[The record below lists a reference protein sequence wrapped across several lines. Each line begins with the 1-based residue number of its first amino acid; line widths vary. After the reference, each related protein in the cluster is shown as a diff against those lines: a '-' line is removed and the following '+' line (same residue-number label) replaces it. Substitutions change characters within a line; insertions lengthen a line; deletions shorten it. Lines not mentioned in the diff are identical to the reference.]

1 MEGCFALLRF
11 AYVIVIYCMWA
22 PDTSKSIVMQVSTQP
37 VVVTIVDRPYRVGR
51 HILNVQDL
59 QARVMLKWPDA
70 VVQVVHIEGLDLKQQ
85 ISLFH
90 STSILVWTHGA
101 AMADLLFLP
110 QVLPSALLVSA
121 ISHLQCRSIF
131 TFWIQQ
137 SWVRPA

>member
-1 MEGCFALLRF
+1 
-11 AYVIVIYCMWA
+11 
-22 PDTSKSIVMQVSTQP
+22 MQASTQP

-85 ISLFH
+85 ITLFH

-110 QVLPSALLVSA
+110 QVPPPAAACVRHFSSTVSQ
-121 ISHLQCRSIF
+121 HLYIL
-131 TFWIQQ
+131 QQ
-137 SWVRPA
+137 SWVGPA

>member
-1 MEGCFALLRF
+1 
-11 AYVIVIYCMWA
+11 
-22 PDTSKSIVMQVSTQP
+22 MQASTQP

-85 ISLFH
+85 ITLFQN
-90 STSILVWTHGA
+90 TSILVWTHGA

-110 QVLPSALLVSA
+110 QVPPPPPLPPALLVSPLF
-121 ISHLQCRSIF
+121 SSMV
-131 TFWIQQ
+131 
-137 SWVRPA
+137 S